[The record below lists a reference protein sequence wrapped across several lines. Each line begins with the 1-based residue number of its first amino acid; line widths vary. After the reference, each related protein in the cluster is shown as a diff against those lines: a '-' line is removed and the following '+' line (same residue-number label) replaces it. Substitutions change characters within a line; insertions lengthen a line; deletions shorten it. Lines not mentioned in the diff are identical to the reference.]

1 MRMHTRARTHIVL
14 HVQASLDEMNQRLNH
29 PALSMPPFETLNL
42 SSFPSGKQTRAPSTT
57 SAAKAQQMNESG
69 NQSLWPDPLS
79 TTDLDASRQRVGYNF
94 GEQIRDMQ
102 PLSAHNRSRHV
113 GNSTDTWPHMLS
125 SAACGRGKLSC
136 EVVLDADYDVL
147 VPKSQ
152 GLQNALKQR
161 IAAAIVDAAQIARSR
176 VLVDS
181 LARGQGHVIA
191 HAVIDHSEAAEP
203 EDEARRV
210 MEALQ
215 VAVSKRAGALVHVF
229 CASSVRL
236 TAASGVQ
243 HQPTTRKG
251 ALSTEHLTSPPMA
264 AAPGTYLR
272 GRVGA
277 DIENNGDNAGR
288 QESTGGILEVFVMQ
302 ARALP
307 TQEWTKAFCTLEI
320 EKGSFS
326 AAKASLHSTSIVKNI
341 HAMTLGASEY
351 GNASLHHTGDGHDS
365 LDALAG
371 RGHVHRTCVQGGT
384 GQPKWGQ
391 GFQFGITKP
400 SGSDRLRLQMLN
412 KAAIGNEFIGSVT
425 LEVRTIIERLEAQ
438 EGGTQN
444 ETREHRQV
452 GETDV
457 TGRRSLRAD
466 LAPLPWGAGT
476 DAVHGGSMGVSKSK
490 VGGGGLGGRWELIE
504 LSEVESGQ
512 HQARKVRSAW
522 GVWMPLRN
530 VVGERTR
537 GPSGG
542 HSEVLLGLQWTSP
555 APPDLCRIQGLLYE
569 PVCLD
574 PLKWTSGRF
583 VLDGPEQVFEHT
595 FRHTFESRYAH
606 IYVKEF
612 THVWHVPVDAFKH
625 LRLRARLTQ
634 VLWMREAGGGIGR
647 KTNIRRAAV
656 VDESCSIAP
665 HVFSVTTAAG
675 VKFIARSDLHHF
687 SLKFSDVCACMR
699 VCSVAYMHTYTFTCA
714 YVPAGRSML
723 LITIA
728 G

>member
-1 MRMHTRARTHIVL
+1 MHTRAHTHIVL
-14 HVQASLDEMNQRLNH
+14 HVQASLDEINQRLKH
-29 PALSMPPFETLNL
+29 PALSMPPLETLNL
-42 SSFPSGKQTRAPSTT
+42 SSFPPGKQTRAPSTT

-79 TTDLDASRQRVGYNF
+79 TTDLDASRQQVGHNF
-94 GEQIRDMQ
+94 GEQIRDRQ

-113 GNSTDTWPHMLS
+113 GNSTDTPWPHMLG
-125 SAACGRGKLSC
+125 SAVGGRGKLSC

-152 GLQNALKQR
+152 GLQSALKQR

-191 HAVIDHSEAAEP
+191 HAVIDLHQSATAEP

-251 ALSTEHLTSPPMA
+251 ALSIEHLTSPPMA
-264 AAPGTYLR
+264 TAPWTSSR
-272 GRVGA
+272 GKVGA
-277 DIENNGDNAGR
+277 DIENGDNAGR
-288 QESTGGILEVFVMQ
+288 EGSAGGILEVFVMQ
-302 ARALP
+302 GRALP

-341 HAMTLGASEY
+341 HAMTLGASEF
-351 GNASLHHTGDGHDS
+351 GNASLDPTGGGHDS

-425 LEVRTIIERLEAQ
+425 LEVRSIIERLEAQ

-444 ETREHRQV
+444 ETRQHRRV

-466 LAPLPWGAGT
+466 LAPLDRGAGT

-512 HQARKVRSAW
+512 HQAGNVKSAW

-542 HSEVLLGLQWTSP
+542 DSEVLLGFQWTFP

-569 PVCLD
+569 PVSLD

-583 VLDGPEQVFEHT
+583 VLDGPEQVCKHT
-595 FRHTFESRYAH
+595 FRHTFKPRYA
-606 IYVKEF
+606 YSYATELTYGMYLL
-612 THVWHVPVDAFKH
+612 THSNACVRGPNSPRCFGCVRLEVGLAARPISAKQLWLTSPVALPRMHF
-625 LRLRARLTQ
+625 LSPQQQAPS
-634 VLWMREAGGGIGR
+634 LWPGQIC
-647 KTNIRRAAV
+647 TI
-656 VDESCSIAP
+656 
-665 HVFSVTTAAG
+665 
-675 VKFIARSDLHHF
+675 
-687 SLKFSDVCACMR
+687 SDVYARMR
-699 VCSVAYMHTYTFTCA
+699 VCSDAYMHTYHVCIRCMRTHSHV
-714 YVPAGRSML
+714 YVCRQGARCC
-723 LITIA
+723 
-728 G
+728 